1 MTILDI
7 IRLDAHVGA
16 NPQSLKIQHYSE
28 EIRPIKGLWDTVVN
42 PLVLTLFLLLFIV
55 EVKPWKHD
63 FLHPSFCEQVAIN
76 QLLGEGGLLVGQRSK
91 NLGFYQFTHPMRWG

>member
-28 EIRPIKGLWDTVVN
+28 EIRPIKVLWDTVVN

-63 FLHPSFCEQVAIN
+63 FLYPSFCEQVAIN